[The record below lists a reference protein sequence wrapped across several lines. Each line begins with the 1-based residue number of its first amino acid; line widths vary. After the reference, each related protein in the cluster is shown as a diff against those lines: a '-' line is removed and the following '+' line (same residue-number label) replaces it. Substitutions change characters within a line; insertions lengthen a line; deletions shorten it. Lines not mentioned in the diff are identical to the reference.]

1 MKKLV
6 IIILISLITGF
17 YSQAQNASGI
27 EPAKHYFGISL
38 QPSPHDLITFA
49 IVTVNEKGEKTMT
62 YLSRR
67 SFILQIIGYEESM
80 VNLTETN
87 LLKDAGIDGPEVFDN
102 LWKLRY
108 SEYPYKSDI
117 SEEGWAR
124 NKYRPSDEQ
133 LAMLKSFGIETM
145 SDFFYGD
152 NLIELFKAMNND
164 QWVSEYFGK

>member
-1 MKKLV
+1 MRIVFL
-6 IIILISLITGF
+6 ITAILITSLH
-17 YSQAQNASGI
+17 SHSQNASGI

-38 QPSPHDLITFA
+38 QPSPQDLITFA
-49 IVTVNEKGEKTMT
+49 IVTVNEKGEKTVS

-67 SFILQIIGYEESM
+67 SFIRQMIGFEESIA
-80 VNLTETN
+80 NPSETN
-87 LLKDAGIDGPEVFDN
+87 LLKEAGIDGPEVFDN

-108 SEYPYKSDI
+108 AEAPYKSDN

-124 NKYRPSDEQ
+124 NKFRPSDEQ
-133 LAMLKSFGIETM
+133 MNMLKAFGIEIM

-152 NLIELFKAMNND
+152 NLIALLKAMTND